1 MKIFNRFGISALA
14 LGLIVSPSVGR
25 GQQPRDAGRGQQ
37 TRDADR
43 GQEHREMDLQN
54 IPSPMETVRQAQNI
68 GRMMFMAA
76 DVNHDGQISLQ
87 EATDANNLLVGGF
100 FFRADADGNGV
111 VTQEEAKTEI
121 DRYLNQNPWLKYAAD
136 SLRAE
141 GQKNRQNSNQANPI
155 QGLEALLDT
164 NNDKQIQASELRQI
178 VQTATQTVFAAA
190 DTNRDG
196 QMSPSELNAAVA
208 GGARAIAQASFQRA
222 DLDNNGQL
230 SREEY
235 DKAIVEPANVAFQ
248 ILDMNKDGQ
257 ISPQEAQQVE
267 RAVLSQIRMAQ
278 MPEPANSPTNL
289 LESGR
294 LPREAAPVPT
304 FAVPNTGAGQNR
316 AQPAPAPAPAP
327 VRPR

>member
-1 MKIFNRFGISALA
+1 MKIFNRVGVSALA
-14 LGLIVSPSVGR
+14 LGLMVVPSVGR
-25 GQQPRDAGRGQQ
+25 GQQTRDAGRGQQ

-54 IPSPMETVRQAQNI
+54 IPSPMESIRQAQNI

-76 DVNHDGQISLQ
+76 DVNHDGQISQQ
-87 EATDANNLLVGGF
+87 EAIDANNLLVGGF

-111 VTQEEAKTEI
+111 VSQEEAKTEI

-136 SLRAE
+136 ALRTEA
-141 GQKNRQNSNQANPI
+141 QRNKQNSNQANPI
-155 QGLEALLDT
+155 VSLEVLLDT
-164 NNDKQIQASELRQI
+164 NNDKQIQATELRQM

-208 GGARAIAQASFQRA
+208 GTARAIAQASFQRA

-248 ILDMNKDGQ
+248 ILDMNRDGQ

-304 FAVPNTGAGQNR
+304 FSVPNTGAGQNR